1 MIQGK
6 IMISKKDNDDYKIIS
21 VRIKDKTL
29 NSIDDVASQTNRSR
43 NEVINILLESGVDK
57 IEVSDTYL
65 YRME

>member
-1 MIQGK
+1 
-6 IMISKKDNDDYKIIS
+6 MISKKDNDDYKIIS